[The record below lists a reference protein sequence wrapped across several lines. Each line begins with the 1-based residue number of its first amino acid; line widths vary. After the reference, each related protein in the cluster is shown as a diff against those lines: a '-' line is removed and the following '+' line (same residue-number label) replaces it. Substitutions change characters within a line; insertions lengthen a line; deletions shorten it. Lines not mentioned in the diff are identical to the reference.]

1 MKKRGRLYR
10 MFLKLCLKILKGIAF
25 AWVKLPSKHWQ
36 ALLKVFCARLQDFV
50 RFYKILRGWWWILS
64 ASLWGVRAILV

>member
-10 MFLKLCLKILKGIAF
+10 IFLELCLKILKGIAF

-50 RFYKILRGWWWILS
+50 RFY
-64 ASLWGVRAILV
+64 